1 MRTSFVQLIAIFAAL
16 AWFATAPAHTQTAA
30 PAPAP
35 EALAA
40 AKELME
46 TMRLTKQYE
55 AILPGL
61 LKVLKPTIVQG
72 RPEVDRA
79 YDALEPVLLDGF
91 RSRLSDMTDAVATV
105 YASNFSAEELQA
117 MIAFYKT
124 PVGQKML
131 DKLPVV
137 TQQTLSVGSKFGQSV
152 GQDLRSRMIE
162 ELHKKGVD
170 L

>member
-1 MRTSFVQLIAIFAAL
+1 MRTSFVRLIAIFAAL
-16 AWFATAPAHTQTAA
+16 AWFAAAPVHAQTAT

-61 LKVLKPTIVQG
+61 LKALKPSIVQG
-72 RPEVDRA
+72 RPEVDQA
-79 YDALEPVLLDGF
+79 YDAIEPMLLDGF
-91 RSRLSDMTDAVATV
+91 RSRLADLTDAIATI
-105 YASNFSAEELQA
+105 YASNFSAEDLQA

-131 DKLPVV
+131 DKLPAV
-137 TQQTLSVGSKFGQSV
+137 TQQTLSVGSRFGQSV
-152 GQDLRSRMIE
+152 GQDLRGRMIQ
-162 ELHKKGVD
+162 ELRKKGVN